1 MFSGLFMRD
10 ISQEDQ
16 EKISRFVE
24 LSLSLILKGFD
35 EMEMKKRLELIK
47 LLGHIIN
54 LGFEKIYGRMKEL
67 EKRMENLENNNDKI
81 NCSNLTNPGRF

>member
-1 MFSGLFMRD
+1 MRD